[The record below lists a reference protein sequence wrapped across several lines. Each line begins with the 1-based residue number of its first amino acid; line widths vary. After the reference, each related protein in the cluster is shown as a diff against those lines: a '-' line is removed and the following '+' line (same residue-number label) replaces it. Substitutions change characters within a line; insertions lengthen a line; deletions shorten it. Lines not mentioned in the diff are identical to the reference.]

1 LLQAFNMG
9 IGMIVIVP
17 SAYVK
22 EAEADLKR
30 RREKFYRIGRI
41 EKGDT
46 GKARIV
52 YSGSLNL

>member
-1 LLQAFNMG
+1 
-9 IGMIVIVP
+9 MIVIVP

-46 GKARIV
+46 GKARVV